1 MLKVGIV
8 GCGDIAHIHLQAI
21 QKLNVQ
27 VIAICDTDKSR
38 ATFIKDVPFY
48 ESIEELLEKEDLD
61 VVHLCVP
68 HDLHVPLA
76 IKCIEANV
84 HVFMEKPVGTS
95 YEDAKVLLEA
105 NENNPEVKV
114 GVCFQNRYN
123 ESVEYLKNHL
133 QNNDYGKL
141 LGLKGIVLWS
151 RTQEYYD
158 AKPWRGQKNRAGGGA
173 MINQSIHTLDLLQCF
188 GGEVESV
195 NATVSNNTQMEIE
208 VEDTASAN
216 IKFVNGAIA
225 NYYTTNSFALN
236 TAVEFGLYFEKAT
249 FVIQESKLYKLE
261 DQPIFLCEDAKV
273 EGTKFYYGAS
283 HKKCIH
289 AFYEAIQKDTN
300 DYVSVAEGIKS
311 LQLIDAIQASSKNR
325 ERVSYKEEH

>member
-27 VIAICDTDKSR
+27 VVAICDIDKSR

-48 ESIEELLEKEDLD
+48 ESIEELLQTEALD

-76 IKCIEANV
+76 IKCIEAKVN
-84 HVFMEKPVGTS
+84 VFMEKPVGTS
-95 YEDAKVLLEA
+95 YEDAKPLLEA
-105 NENNPEVKV
+105 NKNNPAVKV

-123 ESVEYLKNHL
+123 ESVEYLKEHL
-133 QNNDYGKL
+133 THNDYGKL

-151 RTQEYYD
+151 RTQDYYD
-158 AKPWRGQKNRAGGGA
+158 AKPWRGEFDRAGGGA
-173 MINQSIHTLDLLQCF
+173 MINQSIHTLDLLQSF
-188 GGEVESV
+188 GGVVESV
-195 NATVSNNTQMEIE
+195 TATVSNNTEMDIE

-216 IKFVNGAIA
+216 IKFTNGAIA
-225 NYYTTNSFALN
+225 NYYTTNAFALN

-249 FVIQESKLYKLE
+249 FIIQESKLYKLE

-283 HKKCIH
+283 HKKCIA
-289 AFYEAIQKDTN
+289 AFYEAIENNTTT
-300 DYVSVAEGIKS
+300 YVSLTEGIKS
-311 LQLIDAIQASSKNR
+311 LQLIDAIQASSKKR
-325 ERVSYKEEH
+325 ERVTYKEEY